1 MNLSLKN
8 KKIYLYLGIFALIE
22 LISYFAWQIPV
33 LNLSAFCL
41 IIAGAVILSI
51 YRLEYGLLL
60 ILAELFIGSM
70 GHLFV
75 YSSGAFSISIRMA
88 LWALVL
94 LIFTFKFITQL
105 IKRGKNSPYL
115 KSLMSFYGAKHFL
128 LLAIFVLVGIANAY
142 FRGHSLNLIF
152 SDVNSWLYWLLIL
165 PLAVIY
171 HPDNKRTWQNLID
184 LFLSAV
190 IWLSLKTLFLLF
202 VFTHNLSAAPEIYLW
217 LRRSLVGEMTPTASG
232 WPRVFIQGQIFSGIA
247 LFMLFWMN
255 VKNTAAKIFYK
266 PLPLILGALF
276 ASALLISFS
285 RSFWVALVVTSIFSL
300 LLVWREKNL
309 RQAFKSALWLSLSFL
324 LGLAIIYLVAV
335 FPFPPTGKFNA
346 DFLNRVTNSNEAALS
361 SRWSLLP
368 VLVKEINKEPF
379 LGQGFGATITY
390 ISSDPRV
397 LQNNPSG
404 EYTTYAFE
412 WGYLDL
418 LLKIGLL
425 GTLAYLLLIFFIFK
439 NALVYGHKNAGYLLL
454 GLSSGLIF
462 LAVTH
467 VFTPYLNH
475 PLGIG
480 ILLLGACLIQKDK
493 VY

>member
-1 MNLSLKN
+1 MNLNLKN
-8 KKIYLYLGIFALIE
+8 RTIFIYLSVFALIE
-22 LISYFAWQIPV
+22 IISYFAWQLPS
-33 LNLSAFCL
+33 LNLAAFAL
-41 IIAGAVILSI
+41 IMAGTIALSI
-51 YRLEYGLLL
+51 YRLEYGLL
-60 ILAELFIGSM
+60 IVLAELFIGSM

-75 YSSGAFSISIRMA
+75 YSSGSFSLSVRMA
-88 LWALVL
+88 IWATIL
-94 LIFTFKFITQL
+94 LIFAFKFIGQL
-105 IKRGKNSPYL
+105 IKRGKDSPYL
-115 KSLMSFYGAKHFL
+115 NRLKSFYGGKHFL
-128 LLAIFVLVGIANAY
+128 LLGIFILIGLANAY
-142 FRGHSLNLIF
+142 LRGHGLALIF
-152 SDVNSWLYWLLIL
+152 SDFNAWLYWFLIF
-165 PLAVIY
+165 PLAVVY
-171 HPDNKRTWQNLID
+171 CRENKPVWQNLGN
-184 LFLSAV
+184 LFFAAA

-202 VFTHNLSAAPEIYLW
+202 VFTHNLNAAPEIYLW

-247 LFMLFWMN
+247 LFITFWLKIKKYGANFFAKPIMLFL
-255 VKNTAAKIFYK
+255 T
-266 PLPLILGALF
+266 ALF

-285 RSFWVALVVTSIFSL
+285 RSFWVALIVSAVFSL
-300 LLVWREKNL
+300 LLVWRDSNF
-309 RQAFKSALWLSLSFL
+309 RQALKSALWFALSFL
-324 LGLAIIYLVAV
+324 LGMAIIYLVAV
-335 FPFPPTGKFNA
+335 FPFPSTGKFNA
-346 DFLNRVTNSNEAALS
+346 DFLSRVTNSNEAALA

-404 EYTTYAFE
+404 QYTTYAFE

-439 NALVYGHKNAGYLLL
+439 NALVSGRKNSDYLLL
-454 GLSSGLIF
+454 ALSSGLIF
-462 LAVTH
+462 LATTH

-480 ILLLGACLIQKDK
+480 IILLGACLIQKDK